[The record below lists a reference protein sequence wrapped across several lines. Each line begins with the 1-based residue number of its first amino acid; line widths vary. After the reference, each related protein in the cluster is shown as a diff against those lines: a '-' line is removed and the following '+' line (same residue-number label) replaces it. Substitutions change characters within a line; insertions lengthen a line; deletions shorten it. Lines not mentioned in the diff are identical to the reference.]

1 MGGAGCF
8 PSNNNQNNQIAPIIK
23 NEEKKLGKSMINSI
37 LGKLELFERK
47 ELPINIESPANELKI
62 CKRIL
67 NTELV
72 GDILHDFYPN
82 YSPDLI
88 VTLNGYI
95 ISKEL
100 SLKDNLVQDND
111 YIFVSQPMQIYFSFI
126 DGNHEKEYII
136 TISIYQIFF
145 DIFQRF
151 CNEQCPEEY
160 KNKLNE
166 AYYNNRLIQPFDLI
180 WNLGIKQYDK
190 IFFLLGKDDNTKSS
204 YNKGLE
210 IINRINYTYFNSKK
224 KISVDDNKFELSG
237 QILDDKELKNLGI
250 INFRNL
256 KILVLTECHINNL
269 EFINSNAFSNLQEIN
284 LQKNQISYF
293 VDIIHYKLEKLDLS
307 YNNLTRNMT
316 KSQILENFDNNNSSL
331 RLSKILS
338 LIFPKLKLLNLSHN
352 KIQNINLLAQFNS
365 GELKDLD
372 LSYNEIKNID
382 VFGFVSFGK
391 LKRLNLSFNKIEE
404 LNVFEKLAFCNNI
417 EEINLMNNEIVN
429 LNVLRDVT
437 LPKLNILNLLNND
450 VNDYSVLRLIYFPKL
465 ELLYAFPIQLDPDK
479 YDKNSEI
486 FINFKNSCNH
496 IIEKNVEVKYKL

>member
-8 PSNNNQNNQIAPIIK
+8 PSNNNQNNQMEPIIK
-23 NEEKKLGKSMINSI
+23 NGEKKLGKSMINSI

-62 CKRIL
+62 FKRIL

-95 ISKEL
+95 ISNDL
-100 SLKDNLVQDND
+100 SLKDNLVQEND

-126 DGNHEKEYII
+126 DGKNEREYII

-151 CNEQCPEEY
+151 CNNQCPEEY

-190 IFFLLGKDDNTKSS
+190 IFFLLGKDNNTKSP

-224 KISVDDNKFELSG
+224 KISVEDYKFELTG

-256 KILVLTECHINNL
+256 KILVLIECHINNL

-316 KSQILENFDNNNSSL
+316 KSQIQENFDNDNSSL
-331 RLSKILS
+331 RLNKILS

-352 KIQNINLLAQFNS
+352 KIHNINLLAQFDS

-391 LKRLNLSFNKIEE
+391 LKRLNLSFNQIEE

-417 EEINLMNNEIVN
+417 EKINLMNNEIVN

-437 LPKLNILNLLNND
+437 LPKLKILNLLNND

-465 ELLYAFPIQLDPDK
+465 EILYAFPIQLDPDK

-486 FINFKNSCNH
+486 FTNFKNSCNH